1 MAALIFDIALAIL
14 GWFVGLYV
22 AQIGKFWDC
31 TYTRRGKI
39 FRTVLATLLSITGLI
54 GVCYAFASPPPFSQP
69 AANAPPPFAKND
81 WRSAMYV
88 GNGCFWHTQYDTVVL
103 EQDASGPFGGRS
115 DANVTS
121 LVGYAGGHFKSP
133 GAAGTACYHGIPGT
147 DYGKLGHSEAVSV
160 VIDPSSHRAQVYALA
175 LLYFDHGFVSV
186 SCEAGDLGCVN
197 GQRRQRLDPQDYGP
211 MYRNVIGFPGGI
223 DNSSWMEMVRLAN
236 NHSMPLVRGEGGPS
250 SDKEGEYIVYVYDS
264 TLFPFFRGEAH
275 HQFHPNTVWLTHAV
289 PTLSAHC
296 NATLTACVFIVRAC
310 HAGDRP
316 VSARIVHQ
324 GAQGRANS
332 GGALGYRQ
340 WLLRPAALLDDYISL
355 GGVVAAAAWCW
366 HGDWVS
372 AVR

>member
-160 VIDPSSHRAQVYALA
+160 VIDPSSHREQVYALA
-175 LLYFDHGFVSV
+175 FMYFDHGFVSV
-186 SCEAGDLGCVN
+186 PCEAGDLGCVN

-223 DNSSWMEMVRLAN
+223 DNQSWMEMVRLAN
-236 NHSMPLVRGEGGPS
+236 VWHAVGTRGGGLS

-264 TLFPFFRGEAH
+264 TLFPFFVR
-275 HQFHPNTVWLTHAV
+275 
-289 PTLSAHC
+289 PTISSTRYC
-296 NATLTACVFIVRAC
+296 
-310 HAGDRP
+310 DRP
-316 VSARIVHQ
+316 VCARIVHQ

-340 WLLRPAALLDDYISL
+340 WLHRPAALLDDYISL